1 MEGDELLRMEAIRK
15 EFPGVVA
22 SDDVD
27 FSVRRGEIHG
37 LLGENGA
44 GKSTLMKILY
54 GLYDQDSGT
63 ILIDGERLEADSP
76 RDAIDA
82 GIGMVHQHFML
93 VPRLTVVE
101 NIVLGSREPAG
112 PFRAADDAGDG
123 GLLDSLLSSR
133 IVRSLASRF
142 TLGLESP
149 AEEIR
154 TLADAY
160 GFDID
165 VTASIWE
172 LDIGQQQRVEILKAL
187 YRDVDLLIL
196 DEPTAVLT
204 PTEADRLFDTL
215 RQLAD
220 EGLSVIFI
228 THKLTEVTALTDRV
242 TVLRDG
248 KGIETVETA
257 DCSRADLAE
266 LMVGREVLFD
276 IEKESVA
283 TGRPVLEVSDLV
295 VEDDRGIEAVTGAD
309 LSVEEG
315 EIVGIA
321 GVSGNGQRE
330 LAEAL
335 VGVRPAAAGSITV
348 GEREL
353 TGESARRF
361 IEAGVSFVPE
371 DRDKHGAAGDLSVM
385 HNAIMKQFRND
396 RFGEG
401 VRLDYDAARK
411 YAETLVEEFDV
422 RGVDDITETA
432 AGDLSGGNLQ
442 KLILARE
449 LYREP
454 TLLVANQPTRGV
466 DVGAIEFIRDEL
478 LAQREAGTGI
488 LLLSEDLDEIFDLS
502 DRVLVVYEGEIVHKT
517 TPENAD
523 KNHLSLLMNGGQ
535 TTDGEKGDEPPT
547 QAAVQ
552 RGDA

>member
-1 MEGDELLRMEAIRK
+1 MSGDDILRMEKIRK

-22 SDDVD
+22 NDDINFV
-27 FSVRRGEIHG
+27 VRQGEIHG

-54 GLYDQDSGT
+54 GLYSQDSGT
-63 ILIDGERLEADSP
+63 VWIDGERLEADSP
-76 RDAIDA
+76 QGAIDA

-93 VPRLTVVE
+93 VPRLTVAE

-112 PFRAADDAGDG
+112 PFQESGDSETG
-123 GLLDSLLSSR
+123 GLFSSL
-133 IVRSLASRF
+133 RSNRLVQGLASRF
-142 TLGLESP
+142 TKGLDKP
-149 AEEIR
+149 TQEIQE
-154 TLADAY
+154 LADTY

-165 VTASIWE
+165 ATASVWE

-187 YRDVDLLIL
+187 YQDVDLLIL

-204 PTEADRLFDTL
+204 PTEAQRLFDTL
-215 RQLAD
+215 EQLAV

-228 THKLTEVTALTDRV
+228 THKLAEVTALTDRV

-248 KGIETVETA
+248 KRIDTVETEN
-257 DCSRADLAE
+257 CTRKQLAE

-276 IEKESVA
+276 VEKESVD
-283 TGRPVLEVSDLV
+283 TGRPVLEVSDLFV
-295 VEDDRGIEAVTGAD
+295 DDDRGIEAVSGVD
-309 LSVEEG
+309 LSVSDG

-335 VGVRPAAAGSITV
+335 VGVREAVDGSISV
-348 GEREL
+348 GEHGL
-353 TGESARRF
+353 TGESTRSF
-361 IEAGVSFVPE
+361 IDAGVSFVPE

-385 HNAIMKQFRND
+385 HNAVMKQLPD
-396 RFGEG
+396 DQFGSG
-401 VRLDYDAARK
+401 VQLDYDAARE
-411 YAETLVEEFDV
+411 YAETLVEAFDV
-422 RGVDDITETA
+422 RGVDDVTEAA

-454 TLLVANQPTRGV
+454 NLLVANQPTRGV

-478 LAQREAGTGI
+478 LSQREAGTGI
-488 LLLSEDLDEIFDLS
+488 VLLSEDLDEIFDLS
-502 DRVLVVYEGEIVHKT
+502 DRVLVVYEGRIVHET
-517 TPENAD
+517 TPEEAD
-523 KNHLSLLMNGGQ
+523 RQHVSLLMNGGGAENAEE
-535 TTDGEKGDEPPT
+535 TTEKPPL
-547 QAAVQ
+547 Q
-552 RGDA
+552 RGEA